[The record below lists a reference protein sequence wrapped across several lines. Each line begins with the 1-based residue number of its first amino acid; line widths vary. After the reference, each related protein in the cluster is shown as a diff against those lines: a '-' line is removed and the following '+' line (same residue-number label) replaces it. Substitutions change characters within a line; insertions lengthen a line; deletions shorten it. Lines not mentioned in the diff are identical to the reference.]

1 MTDSHSDL
9 EAWLRGPLGQR
20 LLDLELRVVG
30 EVLEDV
36 FGTQL
41 LQIGQWGP
49 PDAFLE
55 SARTRRSALLD
66 VRPDS
71 ADLCAEPEHLAVASH
86 SVDAVLLPHTLERST
101 DPHQVLREADRV
113 LIADGRLIVV
123 GFSPLGPLGLRR
135 LLGRRPFPPDC
146 GQVVRQKRLNEWLS
160 VLGYETVVQRRFF
173 YALPFF
179 AAKWTG
185 HSDRMERFGSRYCSR
200 LACAY
205 VLHARKRV
213 FRIVPVGP
221 ILRRRRPAVV
231 GLAEPSTRNVA

>member
-1 MTDSHSDL
+1 MIDSHTDL
-9 EAWLRGPLGQR
+9 EAWLDGPLGQR
-20 LLDLELRVVG
+20 LMDLELRVVT

-49 PDAFLE
+49 ADGFLQA
-55 SARTRRSALLD
+55 ARTRRGALLD
-66 VRPDS
+66 IRPDS

-86 SVDAVLLPHTLERST
+86 SVDAVLLPHTLERSA

-113 LIADGRLIVV
+113 LLADGRLIVA
-123 GFSPLGPLGLRR
+123 GFSPVGPLGLRR
-135 LLGRRPFPPDC
+135 LFGRRPFPPDC
-146 GQVVRQKRLNEWLS
+146 IQIVRQKRLLEWLS
-160 VLGYETVVQRRFF
+160 VLGYEAVSQRRFF

-179 AAKWTG
+179 TAKWTG
-185 HSDRMERFGSRYCSR
+185 HNDRMERLGSRYCSR